1 MKINNLKVKESFK
14 NIAITTTL
22 VVSIETSLVLSKGY
36 VNYKNYNDSKNYNFG
51 YATSDY
57 APVITNIVNN
67 GNEYQVELLYPDG
80 TKDYTSASIITVT
93 NKDGSSHDFFEMSVP
108 IKTKSGSTYYIND
121 YVNAEKYYNL
131 DEKIVKKTK

>member
-67 GNEYQVELLYPDG
+67 GNEYQVELLYPVYPILIMQFPPQKMFYL
-80 TKDYTSASIITVT
+80 TYSIIFSLFLY
-93 NKDGSSHDFFEMSVP
+93 NHIIFFFAVQ
-108 IKTKSGSTYYIND
+108 
-121 YVNAEKYYNL
+121 L
-131 DEKIVKKTK
+131 